1 LLFCCDVGGG
11 NVTVSAVGVGRVITT
26 VGAVGVG
33 RVISIVGV
41 VVEEDIISA
50 GKGVNDAKVNS
61 CDSTEDK

>member
-11 NVTVSAVGVGRVITT
+11 NVTVS
-26 VGAVGVG
+26 AVGVG